1 MIGAVA
7 PTETAQ
13 VVLWHP
19 HHGGYLH
26 KSGDGFTR
34 RISRAARFSL
44 GDALA
49 LKGKAANRQMEI
61 EEVEGNAPTPL
72 RAIRAPRRSDLS
84 KLTQEELLRRA
95 LLALRPA
102 GGSQA
107 PRWFVVMQALA
118 LTSAGA
124 INLCRRLQLDQ
135 NERTE
140 R

>member
-1 MIGAVA
+1 MAA
-7 PTETAQ
+7 AASRADAAQ

-44 GDALA
+44 GDAMA
-49 LKGKAANRQMEI
+49 LKSRSANRQLEI
-61 EEVEGNAPTPL
+61 EPVDGSAPAAP
-72 RAIRAPRRSDLS
+72 RAHRAPRRSGLTTT
-84 KLTQEELLRRA
+84 TQEELLRRA
-95 LLALRPA
+95 LLALRSP
-102 GGSQA
+102 GGSPE
-107 PRWFVVMQALA
+107 PRWIVVMQALA
-118 LTSAGA
+118 LTSAAA